1 MGVNENRGSDNRG
14 LIGIE
19 NDTSKINYYSIHG
32 TSMGELVK
40 ADSKL
45 AKEFYHQLFV
55 KSTNFLGLV
64 TVPRDFNDMR
74 GYDNRTT
81 KTDLTDEYSFKF
93 GLNRSQLD

>member
-1 MGVNENRGSDNRG
+1 
-14 LIGIE
+14 
-19 NDTSKINYYSIHG
+19 
-32 TSMGELVK
+32 MGELVK

-93 GLNRSQLD
+93 GINRSQLDQAAQTLFEAYSA

>member
-1 MGVNENRGSDNRG
+1 MSDNRG
-14 LIGIE
+14 TLDRGD
-19 NDTSKINYYSIHG
+19 DTAKINYYSIHG

-55 KSTNFLGLV
+55 KSTNFRGLV

-81 KTDLTDEYSFKF
+81 KTDLTDEY
-93 GLNRSQLD
+93 